1 MEFRKLIA
9 TTIREYLN
17 EEMDNN
23 KEFIAYHGSGV
34 EFDNF
39 LDIMN
44 IALTRPFESITQL
57 DFKLRKRIDA
67 SDLRNKD
74 NLNDLNTKIMNQF

>member
-1 MEFRKLIA
+1 MNPIKIYK
-9 TTIREYLN
+9 IS
-17 EEMDNN
+17 EEDLE
-23 KEFIAYHGSGV
+23 KGKKP

-39 LDIMN
+39 LDIMS